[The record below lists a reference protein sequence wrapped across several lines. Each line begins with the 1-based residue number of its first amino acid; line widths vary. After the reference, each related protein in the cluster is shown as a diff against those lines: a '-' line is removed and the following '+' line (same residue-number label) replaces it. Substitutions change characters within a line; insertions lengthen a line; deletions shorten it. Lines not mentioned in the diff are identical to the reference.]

1 MSEAA
6 MLGSSPTACQGTEG
20 PQSAG
25 QPFAHRRQRWPILF
39 FILLFFTTA
48 ASKEDQS
55 FLNTVSAVGWPT
67 GNVTTISTEKPTNLG
82 HAQWGQ
88 PKTDWSFSRLFNQ
101 TGVSQRNASQSH
113 ISPPQHLDA
122 LSDDR
127 KSIRRSYST
136 LASIHSMGTSLQDMV
151 SSTGTESLGTIE
163 GRSRF
168 LPSSIEGTAQSSDAS
183 KFFISRSHNLS
194 GPTSV
199 PSHVPNSRKT
209 LFVQTAK
216 YNEEYDTAGLVAT
229 PTDVIIPITH
239 PFSSL
244 WGSARYPVE
253 TTAHV
258 AMPTSAT
265 STKYQSEE
273 TSGVPT
279 QQQMEPLSL
288 SWSSRGRISR
298 RIELR
303 EVFPPSVAIARS
315 HLDQENSTAIHPSE
329 ERVTASP
336 PIHSLVAGVSSSA
349 QQSTLD
355 SILQGSQQLEVSF
368 TMPLTNSSPPGS
380 STLAFSLDVAN
391 NESDQMVP
399 GPTDTIPSSVATTPR
414 HKVSLGVAQLA
425 FATATVG
432 LLKEANPQSSML
444 KEYSE
449 SFPTT
454 SSFGT
459 SKEDE
464 VSLTSYNMLNSSL
477 VEVIKLEPKGN
488 ASSIVEGY
496 IDPSVSTISK
506 GETDTPSISVNF
518 LNHQTSS
525 PFSTLLSGNAK
536 TRLRVSFQ
544 TDLLDTAAHT
554 TDYGKLLDTQY
565 YGRKRQVTASM
576 EEIPTSNSPLTAM
589 ETDSVR
595 KLTSVQPV
603 DALSKRGTG
612 ATPLSSLSSTTFLS
626 KMWQT
631 SKESSEPEPIADS
644 LVTKV
649 FSLGTTKNDSVPS
662 FPHLDIG
669 DVLHPIG
676 ATSTRLTYTDLPEG
690 HTTSAPLESFGSPS
704 VEQKLPSPSEFRP
717 TVSLPGLMES
727 DRSLVTPSHHSSS
740 SSITFI
746 PFPRISVPESTSKTF
761 INITE
766 GHLVR
771 KGQVISTGTKSFNAT
786 PLSLES
792 RNTVDGIALSLPT
805 KVPRIGL
812 SSSSVMVTMENALG
826 HQVIGTSTANN
837 IQTIGRTTLSIHSSR
852 FSTSSNSNVPAYPSS
867 VLQTKSNQAA
877 PIFSASTTL
886 WTIQRTLPVE
896 SKSTCRNIS
905 CPASIFTPPQNIS
918 AQSMTSQP
926 LLTRKFLSTIFGT
939 MEPKK
944 NMTLADAKVSRSEEI
959 ETTMLSRTKI
969 VTGVQHDHSS
979 QQPRS
984 KFTTSP
990 LNQSVKENLT
1000 LSKFAST
1007 VPAMRV
1013 LSLWFRLI
1021 KINYTYS
1028 LMNKSSESYKK
1039 LEKEIKLT
1047 LKKILST
1054 YENFLHARVLRFM
1067 NGSVI
1072 VESQVVFQATGLLPT
1087 PSDIIR
1093 TIVTGLESRRIDA
1106 FFDWRI
1112 DVRSLR
1118 SNGFSLKN
1126 LEPEKLAVFFSLL
1139 EMGSIST
1146 FDDKNFVQEH
1156 LESLK
1161 IKMKLLLGTRYAV
1174 HLISLVDKR
1183 NTQGGVDINGNIF
1196 IKSDSH
1202 VDVHWILKALIGLSN
1217 VSVDLISLSINGSKL
1232 SLQVFPVSFLITNRI
1247 FNEKMLDRSSV
1258 ERQNI
1263 AKDLSDTLTRI
1274 LGKYKSLL
1282 QVAIR
1287 RITGG
1292 SLVCYGDVIFQQPAP
1307 SNKDVLQTLAFSV
1320 DPKDYLD
1327 SSSFQVDR
1335 FSFTVAGAGLEPS
1348 LKESDVPVYAIVL
1361 IIIFLLAVIAVPTFL
1376 WLPKA
1381 LARRGKIT
1389 INRESDAGVDIEAFE
1404 LDNPGYQATVEEA
1417 KTEDS
1422 CN

>member
-1 MSEAA
+1 MPRDRRTSACRPTLYTQKTKVA
-6 MLGSSPTACQGTEG
+6 HSLHHSS
-20 PQSAG
+20 S
-25 QPFAHRRQRWPILF
+25 
-39 FILLFFTTA
+39 FFTTA

-55 FLNTVSAVGWPT
+55 FLNTVSATGWPT
-67 GNVTTISTEKPTNLG
+67 SNATNISTEKPTNLG

-88 PKTDWSFSRLFNQ
+88 PKIDSSFSRLFNQ

-113 ISPPQHLDA
+113 TSPLQHLDA

-127 KSIRRSYST
+127 KSTRKSYST
-136 LASIHSMGTSLQDMV
+136 SASVPSMGTSLQDMV

-183 KFFISRSHNLS
+183 KFFISRSNNLT
-194 GPTSV
+194 GPTSI
-199 PSHVPNSRKT
+199 PSHMANSRKT
-209 LFVQTAK
+209 LFDQTAR

-229 PTDVIIPITH
+229 PTDVTIPVTQ

-244 WGSARYPVE
+244 WVSARYPVE

-265 STKYQSEE
+265 LTKLQSEE
-273 TSGVPT
+273 TSGVST

-288 SWSSRGRISR
+288 SWSSHGRISR
-298 RIELR
+298 RVEPR
-303 EVFPPSVAIARS
+303 DVFPPSIAIARS
-315 HLDQENSTAIHPSE
+315 HLDPENSTAIHPSE
-329 ERVTASP
+329 ESVTASP
-336 PIHSLVAGVSSSA
+336 PIHSLVTGVSSSA
-349 QQSTLD
+349 QQSTAD

-368 TMPLTNSSPPGS
+368 MTPLTNSSPPGS
-380 STLAFSLDVAN
+380 STLEAEFSLDVAS
-391 NESDQMVP
+391 NESYQMVP
-399 GPTDTIPSSVATTPR
+399 GPTDTIPTSVAKTLR
-414 HKVSLGVAQLA
+414 HKVSLA

-432 LLKEANPQSSML
+432 LLNPSLESQSSLL
-444 KEYSE
+444 KENSE

-464 VSLTSYNMLNSSL
+464 VSLTSHNMLNSSL
-477 VEVIKLEPKGN
+477 VEVIKLEPKDIT
-488 ASSIVEGY
+488 SSMVEGY
-496 IDPSVSTISK
+496 VDPTTSVDVS
-506 GETDTPSISVNF
+506 F

-525 PFSTLLSGNAK
+525 PFSTLLSGNAE
-536 TRLRVSFQ
+536 TGLRVSFQ
-544 TDLLDTAAHT
+544 TDLLETTANT
-554 TDYGKLLDTQY
+554 TDYGKPLETQY
-565 YGRKRQVTASM
+565 YGRKRQTTANM
-576 EEIPTSNSPLTAM
+576 KEIPTSNSPLTAM

-603 DALSKRGTG
+603 DALSKRGSG
-612 ATPLSSLSSTTFLS
+612 ATPLSPLSSTTPMS

-631 SKESSEPEPIADS
+631 SNESSESETITDS
-644 LVTKV
+644 LVMKV
-649 FSLGTTKNDSVPS
+649 FSLGTTENDSVPS
-662 FPHLDIG
+662 PPYLDIG
-669 DVLHPIG
+669 DVLQPIG

-690 HTTSAPLESFGSPS
+690 YTTSAPLESFGSPS
-704 VEQKLPSPSEFRP
+704 VEQKLPSPSDSHP
-717 TVSLPGLMES
+717 TVSLPGLIEF

-740 SSITFI
+740 SSITSI
-746 PFPRISVPESTSKTF
+746 PFSRISIPESTLKTF

-771 KGQVISTGTKSFNAT
+771 KGLVMPRGTESFSAT
-786 PLSLES
+786 PLSVDS

-805 KVPRIGL
+805 KVPRVGL
-812 SSSSVMVTMENALG
+812 STSSVMVTMENALG
-826 HQVIGTSTANN
+826 HQVTGTSTANN
-837 IQTIGRTTLSIHSSR
+837 IQTIDRTTLPIHSSR
-852 FSTSSNSNVPAYPSS
+852 FTTSSNSDVLAYLSS
-867 VLQTKSNQAA
+867 VLQTKSNQAT

-896 SKSTCRNIS
+896 SKTTCRNIS

-918 AQSMTSQP
+918 TQSMTSQP
-926 LLTRKFLSTIFGT
+926 FLTRKFLSTILGT
-939 MEPKK
+939 MEPK
-944 NMTLADAKVSRSEEI
+944 NNVTLADAKVSRTEER
-959 ETTMLSRTKI
+959 EMTTLPRTKI
-969 VTGVQHDHSS
+969 VTGVQHDHWT
-979 QQPRS
+979 RS
-984 KFTTSP
+984 KFTTSL
-990 LNQSVKENLT
+990 LNQSVKDNLT
-1000 LSKFAST
+1000 LGKFAST
-1007 VPAMRV
+1007 VPAVRI

-1021 KINYTYS
+1021 KINYTNS
-1028 LMNKSSESYKK
+1028 LMNKSSERYKK
-1039 LEKEIKLT
+1039 LEKEIKLI
-1047 LKKILST
+1047 LKKMLST
-1054 YENFLHARVLRFM
+1054 YENFLRARVLRFL

-1072 VESQVVFQATGLLPT
+1072 VESQVVFQAMGLLPT

-1093 TIVTGLESRRIDA
+1093 TIVTEVER
-1106 FFDWRI
+1106 
-1112 DVRSLR
+1112 
-1118 SNGFSLKN
+1118 FSLKN

-1139 EMGSIST
+1139 EMGFIST

-1156 LESLK
+1156 MESLK
-1161 IKMKLLLGTRYAV
+1161 IKMKLLLETRYAV

-1232 SLQVFPVSFLITNRI
+1232 NLQVFPISFLITNRI
-1247 FNEKMLDRSSV
+1247 FNEKVLDRSSV

-1274 LGKYKSLL
+1274 LGKYKNLL

-1287 RITGG
+1287 KITGG

-1307 SNKDVLQTLAFSV
+1307 SNKAVLQTLAFSV

-1348 LKESDVPVYAIVL
+1348 LKKSGVPVYVTVL
-1361 IIIFLLAVIAVPTFL
+1361 I
-1376 WLPKA
+1376 PKA

-1404 LDNPGYQATVEEA
+1404 LDNPGYQATVEE
-1417 KTEDS
+1417 KS
-1422 CN
+1422 

>member
-1 MSEAA
+1 
-6 MLGSSPTACQGTEG
+6 MLGSSTTACQGTGG
-20 PQSAG
+20 PQPAD
-25 QPFAHRRQRWPILF
+25 QPFAHRRPRWPILF

-55 FLNTVSAVGWPT
+55 FLNTVSAIGWPT

-88 PKTDWSFSRLFNQ
+88 PKTDLPFSRLFNQ

-136 LASIHSMGTSLQDMV
+136 LASVHSMGTSLQDMV

-168 LPSSIEGTAQSSDAS
+168 LPSSIEGIAQSSDAS
-183 KFFISRSHNLS
+183 KFFISHSHNLS
-194 GPTSV
+194 GPTSI

-209 LFVQTAK
+209 SFDQTAK

-229 PTDVIIPITH
+229 PTDVIIPVTH

-244 WGSARYPVE
+244 WVSARYPVE

-288 SWSSRGRISR
+288 SLSSRGRISR
-298 RIELR
+298 RVELH

-336 PIHSLVAGVSSSA
+336 TIRSLVTGVSSSA
-349 QQSTLD
+349 QQSTSD
-355 SILQGSQQLEVSF
+355 SIWQGSQQLEVSF
-368 TMPLTNSSPPGS
+368 MMPLTNSSPAGS
-380 STLAFSLDVAN
+380 SPLEFSLDVAN

-414 HKVSLGVAQLA
+414 HKVSLGVAQLP

-432 LLKEANPQSSML
+432 LLKEANPQSSVL
-444 KEYSE
+444 KEHSE

-464 VSLTSYNMLNSSL
+464 VSLTSHNRLNSSL

-496 IDPSVSTISK
+496 IDPTVSTLSK
-506 GETDTPSISVNF
+506 GETDTTSISVHF

-544 TDLLDTAAHT
+544 TDLLETTAHT

-565 YGRKRQVTASM
+565 YGRKRQITASV
-576 EEIPTSNSPLTAM
+576 EAIPTSNSPLTAM

-595 KLTSVQPV
+595 KLTSVQPE
-603 DALSKRGTG
+603 T
-612 ATPLSSLSSTTFLS
+612 
-626 KMWQT
+626 
-631 SKESSEPEPIADS
+631 IADS
-644 LVTKV
+644 LVMKV

-662 FPHLDIG
+662 FPHLDTG

-690 HTTSAPLESFGSPS
+690 HTTSAPLESFGRPS
-704 VEQKLPSPSEFRP
+704 VEQKLPSPSESHP
-717 TVSLPGLMES
+717 TVSLPGLIEL

-740 SSITFI
+740 SSVTFI

-771 KGQVISTGTKSFNAT
+771 KGQVIPTGTKSFSAT

-805 KVPRIGL
+805 KVPRVGL
-812 SSSSVMVTMENALG
+812 STSSVMVTLENALG
-826 HQVIGTSTANN
+826 HQVTGTSTANN
-837 IQTIGRTTLSIHSSR
+837 IQTIGRTTLSIRSSR

-867 VLQTKSNQAA
+867 SLQTKSNQAT
-877 PIFSASTTL
+877 PMFSASTTL

-905 CPASIFTPPQNIS
+905 CPASIFTPLQNIS
-918 AQSMTSQP
+918 SQSMTSQP
-926 LLTRKFLSTIFGT
+926 FLTRKFLSAILGT
-939 MEPKK
+939 MEPEK
-944 NMTLADAKVSRSEEI
+944 NVTLADAKVSRSEEVG
-959 ETTMLSRTKI
+959 TTTLSRTKI

-984 KFTTSP
+984 KFNTSP

-1000 LSKFAST
+1000 PSKFAST

-1021 KINYTYS
+1021 KINYTRS

-1054 YENFLHARVLRFM
+1054 YQNFLHARVLRFL

-1072 VESQVVFQATGLLPT
+1072 VESQVVFQGMGLFPT

-1093 TIVTGLESRRIDA
+1093 TIVTGVESLRIDA

-1112 DVRSLR
+1112 DVRSLH

-1247 FNEKMLDRSSV
+1247 FNEKMLERSSV

-1274 LGKYKSLL
+1274 LGKYKNLL

-1320 DPKDYLD
+1320 NPKDYLD

-1348 LKESDVPVYAIVL
+1348 LKKSGVPVYAIVL
-1361 IIIFLLAVIAVPTFL
+1361 IVIFLLAVIAVPTFL

-1389 INRESDAGVDIEAFE
+1389 INRESDAGVHIEVFE

-1417 KTEDS
+1417 KIKDS

>member
-1 MSEAA
+1 
-6 MLGSSPTACQGTEG
+6 MLGSSTTARQGTGG
-20 PQSAG
+20 PQPADL
-25 QPFAHRRQRWPILF
+25 PFTHRRPRWPILF
-39 FILLFFTTA
+39 TILLLFFTTA
-48 ASKEDQS
+48 ASREDQS
-55 FLNTVSAVGWPT
+55 FLNTVSATGWPT
-67 GNVTTISTEKPTNLG
+67 SNATTISTEKPTNLG

-88 PKTDWSFSRLFNQ
+88 PKTDLSFSRLFNQ

-113 ISPPQHLDA
+113 TSPPQHLDA

-127 KSIRRSYST
+127 KSTRKSYST
-136 LASIHSMGTSLQDMV
+136 SASVHSLGTSLQDMV

-183 KFFISRSHNLS
+183 KFFISRSNNLP
-194 GPTSV
+194 GPTSI
-199 PSHVPNSRKT
+199 PSHMANSRKT
-209 LFVQTAK
+209 LFDQTAR

-229 PTDVIIPITH
+229 PTDVTIPVTH

-244 WGSARYPVE
+244 WDSARYPVE

-258 AMPTSAT
+258 TMPTSAT
-265 STKYQSEE
+265 LTKLQSEE
-273 TSGVPT
+273 TSGVST

-288 SWSSRGRISR
+288 SWSSRGHISR
-298 RIELR
+298 RVEPH
-303 EVFPPSVAIARS
+303 EVFPLSVAIARS
-315 HLDQENSTAIHPSE
+315 HLDPENSTAIHPSE
-329 ERVTASP
+329 ESVTALP
-336 PIHSLVAGVSSSA
+336 PIPSLVTGVSSSA
-349 QQSTLD
+349 QQSTAD

-368 TMPLTNSSPPGS
+368 TTPLTNSSPPGS
-380 STLAFSLDVAN
+380 STLEAEFSLDVTN
-391 NESDQMVP
+391 NESDRMMP
-399 GPTDTIPSSVATTPR
+399 GPTDTIPMSVAKTPR
-414 HKVSLGVAQLA
+414 HKVSFA
-425 FATATVG
+425 FATATVILLNPSVETQSS
-432 LLKEANPQSSML
+432 LLKEH
-444 KEYSE
+444 SE

-464 VSLTSYNMLNSSL
+464 VSLTSHNMLNSSL

-488 ASSIVEGY
+488 TFVEGY
-496 IDPSVSTISK
+496 VDPTVSTISK
-506 GETDTPSISVNF
+506 GETDTTSVGVNF

-525 PFSTLLSGNAK
+525 PFSTLLSGSAE

-544 TDLLDTAAHT
+544 TDLLETTAHT
-554 TDYGKLLDTQY
+554 TDYGKPLETQY
-565 YGRKRQVTASM
+565 YGRKRQITASM

-612 ATPLSSLSSTTFLS
+612 ATSLSPLSSTTPMS
-626 KMWQT
+626 KMWET
-631 SKESSEPEPIADS
+631 SNESSEPETSTDS

-649 FSLGTTKNDSVPS
+649 FSLVTTKNDSVLSLPY
-662 FPHLDIG
+662 LDIG

-690 HTTSAPLESFGSPS
+690 HTTSAPLESFGSLS
-704 VEQKLPSPSEFRP
+704 VEQKLPSPSESHP
-717 TVSLPGLMES
+717 TVSLPGLIEF

-740 SSITFI
+740 SSVTSI
-746 PFPRISVPESTSKTF
+746 PFSRISVPESTSKTF
-761 INITE
+761 INIME

-771 KGQVISTGTKSFNAT
+771 KGQVMPRGTKSFSAT

-792 RNTVDGIALSLPT
+792 RNTVGGIALSLPT

-812 SSSSVMVTMENALG
+812 NTSSVMVTMENALG
-826 HQVIGTSTANN
+826 HQVTGTSTANN
-837 IQTIGRTTLSIHSSR
+837 IQTIDRTTMPIRSSR
-852 FSTSSNSNVPAYPSS
+852 FTTSSNSDVLAYPSP
-867 VLQTKSNQAA
+867 VLQTKSNQAT

-905 CPASIFTPPQNIS
+905 CPESIFTPPQNIS
-918 AQSMTSQP
+918 TQSMTSRP
-926 LLTRKFLSTIFGT
+926 FLTRKFLSTILGT
-939 MEPKK
+939 MEPKN

-959 ETTMLSRTKI
+959 EMTTLPRTKI

-1000 LSKFAST
+1000 LGNQVHLRALDSKDQK
-1007 VPAMRV
+1007 RV
-1013 LSLWFRLI
+1013 F
-1021 KINYTYS
+1021 
-1028 LMNKSSESYKK
+1028 
-1039 LEKEIKLT
+1039 
-1047 LKKILST
+1047 
-1054 YENFLHARVLRFM
+1054 VLRVQRLEVLI
-1067 NGSVI
+1067 G
-1072 VESQVVFQATGLLPT
+1072 VEILK
-1087 PSDIIR
+1087 
-1093 TIVTGLESRRIDA
+1093 RITEIA
-1106 FFDWRI
+1106 
-1112 DVRSLR
+1112 
-1118 SNGFSLKN
+1118 GFSLKN

-1202 VDVHWILKALIGLSN
+1202 VDIHWILKALIGLSN

-1247 FNEKMLDRSSV
+1247 FSEKMLDRSSV

-1274 LGKYKSLL
+1274 LGKYKNLL

-1287 RITGG
+1287 KITGG

-1320 DPKDYLD
+1320 NSKDYLD

-1348 LKESDVPVYAIVL
+1348 LKKSGVPVYAIVL
-1361 IIIFLLAVIAVPTFL
+1361 IIVFLLAVIAVPTFL
-1376 WLPKA
+1376 WLELLRK
-1381 LARRGKIT
+1381 G
-1389 INRESDAGVDIEAFE
+1389 SWDAYFSMASGDRKV
-1404 LDNPGYQATVEEA
+1404 
-1417 KTEDS
+1417 
-1422 CN
+1422 

>member
-1 MSEAA
+1 
-6 MLGSSPTACQGTEG
+6 MLGSSTTPCQGTGG
-20 PQSAG
+20 PQPAD
-25 QPFAHRRQRWPILF
+25 QPFAHRRPTWPILF

-55 FLNTVSAVGWPT
+55 FLNRVSAIGWPT

-88 PKTDWSFSRLFNQ
+88 PKTDLSFSRLFNQ

-113 ISPPQHLDA
+113 ISPLQHLDA

-136 LASIHSMGTSLQDMV
+136 LASVHSMGTSLQDMV

-183 KFFISRSHNLS
+183 KFFISHSHNLS
-194 GPTSV
+194 GLTSI

-209 LFVQTAK
+209 LFDQTAK
-216 YNEEYDTAGLVAT
+216 YNEEYDTVGLVTT
-229 PTDVIIPITH
+229 PTDVTIPVTH

-244 WGSARYPVE
+244 WVSARYPVE

-265 STKYQSEE
+265 STKYQLEE

-279 QQQMEPLSL
+279 QPQSLSL
-288 SWSSRGRISR
+288 SSRGRISR
-298 RIELR
+298 RVELR

-336 PIHSLVAGVSSSA
+336 PIHSLVTGVSSSA
-349 QQSTLD
+349 QQSTSD
-355 SILQGSQQLEVSF
+355 SIWQGSQQLEVSSM
-368 TMPLTNSSPPGS
+368 MPLTNSSPAGS
-380 STLAFSLDVAN
+380 SPLEFSLDVAN

-399 GPTDTIPSSVATTPR
+399 GPTDTIPSSVATKIPR
-414 HKVSLGVAQLA
+414 HKVSLGVAQLP
-425 FATATVG
+425 FAAATVG
-432 LLKEANPQSSML
+432 LLKEANPQSSVL
-444 KEYSE
+444 KEHSE

-459 SKEDE
+459 SKEGE
-464 VSLTSYNMLNSSL
+464 ISLTSHNRLNSSL
-477 VEVIKLEPKGN
+477 VEVIKPEPKGN

-496 IDPSVSTISK
+496 IDPTVSTISK
-506 GETDTPSISVNF
+506 GETDATSIGVHF

-544 TDLLDTAAHT
+544 TDLLETTAHI

-565 YGRKRQVTASM
+565 YGRKRQITASV

-612 ATPLSSLSSTTFLS
+612 TTPLSSLSSTTSLS

-631 SKESSEPEPIADS
+631 SKASSEPETIADS
-644 LVTKV
+644 LVMKV

-662 FPHLDIG
+662 FPHLDTG
-669 DVLHPIG
+669 DVRHPVG
-676 ATSTRLTYTDLPEG
+676 ATSTRLTYADLPEG
-690 HTTSAPLESFGSPS
+690 HTTPLESFGRPS
-704 VEQKLPSPSEFRP
+704 VEQKLPSPSESHP
-717 TVSLPGLMES
+717 TVSLPGLIEL

-740 SSITFI
+740 SSVTFI
-746 PFPRISVPESTSKTF
+746 PFPRIRVPESTSKTF

-771 KGQVISTGTKSFNAT
+771 KGQVIPTGTKSFSAT

-805 KVPRIGL
+805 KVPRVGL
-812 SSSSVMVTMENALG
+812 STSSVMVTMENALG
-826 HQVIGTSTANN
+826 HQVTGTSTANN
-837 IQTIGRTTLSIHSSR
+837 IQTIGRTTLSIRSSR
-852 FSTSSNSNVPAYPSS
+852 FSTSSNSNVLAYPSS
-867 VLQTKSNQAA
+867 VLQTKSNQAT
-877 PIFSASTTL
+877 PLFSASTTL

-905 CPASIFTPPQNIS
+905 CPVSIFTPPQNIS
-918 AQSMTSQP
+918 TQSMTSRP
-926 LLTRKFLSTIFGT
+926 FSTRKFLNAVLGT
-939 MEPKK
+939 MEPEK
-944 NMTLADAKVSRSEEI
+944 NVTLADAKVSRSEEI
-959 ETTMLSRTKI
+959 ETTTSRTKI

-990 LNQSVKENLT
+990 LNLSVKENLT
-1000 LSKFAST
+1000 PSKFAST

-1021 KINYTYS
+1021 KINYTRS

-1054 YENFLHARVLRFM
+1054 YQNFLHARVLRFL

-1072 VESQVVFQATGLLPT
+1072 VESQVVFQGMGHLPT

-1093 TIVTGLESRRIDA
+1093 TIVTGVESRRIDA

-1112 DVRSLR
+1112 DVRSLH

-1139 EMGSIST
+1139 EMGSIPT

-1156 LESLK
+1156 LESVK

-1183 NTQGGVDINGNIF
+1183 NTQGGVDVNGNIF

-1202 VDVHWILKALIGLSN
+1202 VDVHWILRALIGLSN

-1263 AKDLSDTLTRI
+1263 AKDLSNTLTRI
-1274 LGKYKSLL
+1274 LGKYKNLL
-1282 QVAIR
+1282 QVTIR

-1292 SLVCYGDVIFQQPAP
+1292 SLVCYGDVIFQPPAP

-1320 DPKDYLD
+1320 NPKDYLD

-1348 LKESDVPVYAIVL
+1348 LKKSGVPVYAIVL
-1361 IIIFLLAVIAVPTFL
+1361 ILIFLLAVIAVPTFL

-1389 INRESDAGVDIEAFE
+1389 INREDARVCIEVFE
-1404 LDNPGYQATVEEA
+1404 LDNPGYQATVEQA
-1417 KTEDS
+1417 KIKDS